1 MTLEEQKHVEDS
13 ILQLLDLLTPGEK
26 AVLYKTLH
34 AQGLRLAH
42 CDTVIRKASPPVY
55 PRTKQEGV
63 SQAHLP
69 RGLPP
74 SRLFP

>member
-13 ILQLLDLLTPGEK
+13 IRQLLDLLTPGEK

-34 AQGLRLAH
+34 AQGLRLTH
-42 CDTVIRKASPPVY
+42 CDTVIRKASPPVH
-55 PRTKQEGV
+55 PRTKQEGT
-63 SQAHLP
+63 SQVHLP

-74 SRLFP
+74 TRLFP